1 MTLISEILPLDVVSY
16 ESCDRYKETS
26 LPEAEEVLDLAVA
39 SGRSDVLDV
48 DSRVGRHFECV
59 VL

>member
-1 MTLISEILPLDVVSY
+1 MLLVL
-16 ESCDRYKETS
+16 ESCNRYKEKS

-39 SGRSDVLDV
+39 SGGSDVLDV